1 MALNFDKDGF
11 LIGEKRFK
19 ELNGNV
25 SEIDNTTKEIL
36 QVLTEGFDLNKN
48 DNIKERT
55 HLDKLIQ
62 QVIQQKRLSDSIRQQ
77 LQYSQAKKN
86 QNKPLNT
93 TKKLEKKDTIKD
105 FGKVKKIV
113 TKEPI
118 SDQISQLKTTKR
130 QKTEVQAHNLPGRNE
145 KGQFI
150 SQKDSNLEQIADKIT
165 DVAQELSTTDT
176 TGISPELD
184 AINEIGEIVSPAGRA
199 LKAMGRGAGWLFK
212 RKSKRDT
219 LQPEEQ
225 SKYNKIED
233 AHNREERRLLRL
245 ILREIGDKSLWSM
258 LASLLPFLKR
268 KPEEPEC
275 CCDDDDDDDEGF
287 DIDLDRRKNGR
298 KGRFPR
304 KPQTPETEKR
314 QPTSTKKPNTKP
326 KESKKSKLKDIFK
339 GTGQLLK
346 RGKGFFGPLAGIAGA
361 VGAGIGLM
369 DWKNMSVEDRGG
381 AVGGAVGG
389 VGGVVGGAALGAT
402 IGSVVPVVGT
412 AVGGIV
418 GGIVGGFAGDWLG
431 DVLGRKI
438 APHTTG
444 MMQKI
449 SDFGSY
455 VQTELPIV
463 LGNGID
469 RTKDGFFRAFDFVT
483 QTSSGLWDFTK
494 GVLDNAL
501 SFVFSTIDYIK
512 NVTII
517 GINSFQ
523 NIINAGIDG
532 ISNLFSIAKNFVTSS
547 ATGLF
552 NWIKDKVSNSSSGS
566 DEENS
571 NISGEGGT
579 VTGSN
584 YDSKKTAK
592 ENAIN
597 VASTWKLGG
606 IGSLSEDETK
616 RFVASVIATESAGG
630 KLDATERATGAYIGK
645 YQIGASWLADA
656 GFINKGKLMQAK
668 KGYKTDWDFAKS
680 GQARKFLKD
689 SSNWN
694 NGLSYEKFMSSG
706 ELQDEAFKKGTENN
720 LRILQ
725 KNGALAGKNNLQVAG
740 LLKAAHIGGAGN
752 AIKVA
757 KGGEGAKD
765 ANGTSARKYYNDIVQ
780 NNDGIG
786 GTNFSKT
793 TANTPPT
800 SIPKS
805 LTGVPKSLAGSTSTY
820 TQNTTNNSKDFY
832 VFGDS
837 IAFGI
842 TASQGSADFRNK
854 GVVGQNLG
862 GMGSRPILQMLEN
875 AAEKGQIQGRNIV
888 ISSGASNDLAD
899 KKNVNYDNI
908 RKQIMV
914 AKNAGASSVS
924 LMGVSNTLKNANRK
938 IGEVDVNEA
947 QYSPVVNQELQ
958 KIAKELGVNFINWG
972 STQKG
977 DLIHGSAK
985 DYRNAM
991 NSVGLT
997 GKALMIEGAEQ
1008 TSSAKW
1014 TPFKS
1019 RMKTI
1024 IPTRSVGNQ
1033 NKNTAPTKKQESK
1046 PDIRKSLGGFGG
1058 NIKVPN
1064 KLGVSNVQKPQSP
1077 SGVVVNSSA
1086 MNAMLSANN
1095 KQHIQSNNPVDVS
1108 QNISD
1113 ASLAYITNG
1122 GYSHNPYNNA

>member
-36 QVLTEGFDLNKN
+36 QVLAEGLDLNKN

-86 QNKPLNT
+86 QNKSLNT

-199 LKAMGRGAGWLFK
+199 LKAMGRDASWLFK

-275 CCDDDDDDDEGF
+275 CCDDDDDDEGF

-298 KGRFPR
+298 KGRLPR

-552 NWIKDKVSNSSSGS
+552 NWIKDKVSISSEENNSDSSSASAGYTVGNES
-566 DEENS
+566 VTFENGAKRS
-571 NISGEGGT
+571 LYGANYNKHATMITRLAQENGIDPNSLLAFANIESGF
-579 VTGSN
+579 N
-584 YDSKKTAK
+584 
-592 ENAIN
+592 ENAQNEVYGGLFQIN
-597 VASTWKLGG
+597 KSDHKNWRNPEYNTKEAIKLWKANEKYYKRQFGANAVWDAGTAYLYHQQGMGGATALLKNKNMNVVDALMTNSYWRGKGRAYVARMVAKNGGNANMTAGQFAGMWINRGNALADGYRGNTGTKLGNSIPNG
-606 IGSLSEDETK
+606 HNNSTK
-616 RFVASVIATESAGG
+616 IS
-630 KLDATERATGAYIGK
+630 D
-645 YQIGASWLADA
+645 
-656 GFINKGKLMQAK
+656 
-668 KGYKTDWDFAKS
+668 
-680 GQARKFLKD
+680 
-689 SSNWN
+689 
-694 NGLSYEKFMSSG
+694 
-706 ELQDEAFKKGTENN
+706 
-720 LRILQ
+720 
-725 KNGALAGKNNLQVAG
+725 
-740 LLKAAHIGGAGN
+740 
-752 AIKVA
+752 
-757 KGGEGAKD
+757 
-765 ANGTSARKYYNDIVQ
+765 
-780 NNDGIG
+780 
-786 GTNFSKT
+786 
-793 TANTPPT
+793 
-800 SIPKS
+800 SIPK
-805 LTGVPKSLAGSTSTY
+805 TLAGSTSTY
-820 TQNTTNNSKDFY
+820 TTQNASNSSKDYY

-842 TASQGSADFRNK
+842 TASQGDANVGNK

-862 GMGSRPILQMLEN
+862 GMGSRVILQILEN
-875 AAEKGQIQGRNIV
+875 AANKGQIQGRNIV

-1014 TPFKS
+1014 APFKS

-1086 MNAMLSANN
+1086 MNAMLSVNN